1 MDLIHSLNHIDWS
14 VLSPIHTHSL
24 QRHVSQLKESTIR
37 AMAYMLTAN
46 IDSGLT
52 HAIGIAALSN
62 CIHTCTCS
70 CTNKPED
77 LVIWAFYCCHKPLRL
92 ILKHYLFISQ
102 CSWVHVF
109 TITYNYNCT
118 IMCL

>member
-52 HAIGIAALSN
+52 HAIGITALSN
-62 CIHTCTCS
+62 CIYT
-70 CTNKPED
+70 
-77 LVIWAFYCCHKPLRL
+77 
-92 ILKHYLFISQ
+92 
-102 CSWVHVF
+102 
-109 TITYNYNCT
+109 
-118 IMCL
+118 